1 MLPIKDYNPTST
13 RSIVVP
19 IIIAINVI
27 VFFFWQPFSIGA
39 TSSTEQQQIEIK
51 QEIFFSCHAS
61 IPYEVSHGHTLV
73 NSPPPAES
81 AAAHDP
87 LIRQDY
93 EIERQLC
100 PHKNVWLSILYTMFL
115 HGGLLHIGGNMLFL
129 WIFGNNIEDKLGRL
143 KFIVFYLLCGLVATY
158 AQTLVS
164 PSSGVP
170 QIGASGAIAGV
181 LGAYIVLFPR
191 ARIRTLFFFF
201 LIFFLD
207 VPAVVLLGLWFAL
220 QLLQGVGPAAT
231 SGGVAYMAHV
241 GGFIAGMVLLFVFR
255 PRNTAPPRY
264 AAPY

>member
-1 MLPIKDYNPTST
+1 MLPLKDYNPTST

-19 IIIAINVI
+19 AIIAINVI

-39 TSSTEQQQIEIK
+39 TSADQQREQAAK
-51 QEIFFSCHAS
+51 QVIFFACHAS
-61 IPYEVSHGHTLV
+61 IPYELSHGHNLA
-73 NSPPPAES
+73 NGPPSVRSEN
-81 AAAHDP
+81 
-87 LIRQDY
+87 IQQDVFV
-93 EIERQLC
+93 EQNFC

-115 HGGLLHIGGNMLFL
+115 HGSLFHIGGNMLFL
-129 WIFGNNIEDKLGRL
+129 WIFGNNIEDKLGKVR
-143 KFIVFYLLCGLVATY
+143 FIIFYLLCGLIATY
-158 AQTLVS
+158 AQTFVS

-191 ARIRTLFFFF
+191 ARVRTLFFFF

-241 GGFIAGMVLLFVFR
+241 GGFIAGMILLFVFR
-255 PRNTAPPRY
+255 PRRTEPTGY
-264 AAPY
+264 AAQR

>member
-1 MLPIKDYNPTST
+1 MLPVKDYNPTSS

-39 TSSTEQQQIEIK
+39 TSSDQQHEQVVK
-51 QEIFFSCHAS
+51 QVIFFTCHAS
-61 IPYEVSHGHTLV
+61 IPYELSHGHNLA
-73 NSPPPAES
+73 SAPPALQS
-81 AAAHDP
+81 DD
-87 LIRQDY
+87 IRQDVIV
-93 EIERQLC
+93 EKAEC
-100 PHKNVWLSILYTMFL
+100 PHKNVWLSILFTMFL

-129 WIFGNNIEDKLGRL
+129 WIFGNNIEDRLGKVR
-143 KFIVFYLLCGLVATY
+143 FTIFYLLCGLVATY

-191 ARIRTLFFFF
+191 ARVRTLFFFF
-201 LIFFLD
+201 LIFFVD

-231 SGGVAYMAHV
+231 TGGVAYMAHV

-255 PRNTAPPRY
+255 PRNTTPPRY

>member
-19 IIIAINVI
+19 VIIAINVI

-39 TSSTEQQQIEIK
+39 TSADRQQEQLAK
-51 QEIFFSCHAS
+51 QVIFFSCHAS
-61 IPYEVSHGHTLV
+61 IPYELSRGHNLA
-73 NSPPPAES
+73 SAPPAVES
-81 AAAHDP
+81 ED
-87 LIRQDY
+87 IRQDVFV
-93 EIERQLC
+93 EQRFC
-100 PHKNVWLSILYTMFL
+100 PNKNVWLSILYTMFL
-115 HGGLLHIGGNMLFL
+115 HGSLLHIGGNMLFL
-129 WIFGNNIEDKLGRL
+129 WIFGNNIEDRLGKA
-143 KFIVFYLLCGLVATY
+143 KFIIFYLLCGLIATY

-191 ARIRTLFFFF
+191 ARVRTLFFFF

-207 VPAVVLLGLWFAL
+207 VPAVVLLGIWFAL

-231 SGGVAYMAHV
+231 NGGVAYMAHV
-241 GGFIAGMVLLFVFR
+241 GGFIAGMILLYVFR
-255 PRNTAPPRY
+255 PRSTAPPPY
-264 AAPY
+264 ATPY

>member
-1 MLPIKDYNPTST
+1 MLPLKDYNPTST

-39 TSSTEQQQIEIK
+39 TSADQQHEQVAK
-51 QEIFFSCHAS
+51 QVIFFSCHAS
-61 IPYEVSHGHTLV
+61 IPYELSHGHNLA
-73 NSPPPAES
+73 SAPPAVES
-81 AAAHDP
+81 AD
-87 LIRQDY
+87 IQQDVFV
-93 EIERQLC
+93 EQHFC

-129 WIFGNNIEDKLGRL
+129 WIFGNNIEDKLGKV
-143 KFIVFYLLCGLVATY
+143 KFIIFYLLCGLIATY

-231 SGGVAYMAHV
+231 TGGVAYMAHV

-264 AAPY
+264 VAPY

>member
-1 MLPIKDYNPTST
+1 MLPLKDYNPTSS

-19 IIIAINVI
+19 IIIGINVI
-27 VFFFWQPFSIGA
+27 VFFFWQPFSIGS
-39 TSSTEQQQIEIK
+39 TSQAEQQQQVAK
-51 QEIFFSCHAS
+51 QIIFFSCHAS
-61 IPYEVSHGHTLV
+61 IPYELSHGHNLA
-73 NSPPPAES
+73 SAPPAVES
-81 AAAHDP
+81 
-87 LIRQDY
+87 QD
-93 EIERQLC
+93 IQQDVFVERHFC

-115 HGGLLHIGGNMLFL
+115 HGSLLHIGGNMLFL
-129 WIFGNNIEDKLGRL
+129 WVFGNNIEDKLGKV
-143 KFIVFYLLCGLVATY
+143 KFIVFYLLCGLIATY

-191 ARIRTLFFFF
+191 ARVRTLFFFF

-231 SGGVAYMAHV
+231 QGGVAYMAHV
-241 GGFIAGMVLLFVFR
+241 GGFIAGMLLLFVFR

-264 AAPY
+264 AVPY

>member
-1 MLPIKDYNPTST
+1 MLPIKDYNPTT
-13 RSIVVP
+13 TQSIVVP

-27 VFFFWQPFSIGA
+27 VFFFWQPFSIGS
-39 TSSTEQQQIEIK
+39 TSPQQVAK
-51 QEIFFSCHAS
+51 QVIFFSCHAS
-61 IPYEVSHGHTLV
+61 IPYELSHGHNLAGA
-73 NSPPPAES
+73 PPAVET
-81 AAAHDP
+81 P
-87 LIRQDY
+87 EIKQDVFV
-93 EIERQLC
+93 EQNFC

-129 WIFGNNIEDKLGRL
+129 WIFGNNIEDKLGKA
-143 KFIVFYLLCGLVATY
+143 KFIIFYLLCGLIATY

-191 ARIRTLFFFF
+191 ARVRTLFFFF

-207 VPAVVLLGLWFAL
+207 VPAVVLLGIWFAL

-231 SGGVAYMAHV
+231 TGGVAYMAHV

-255 PRNTAPPRY
+255 PRITAPPRY
-264 AAPY
+264 EAPY